1 MRLEKVPRLFRE
13 GTQPLILLLFVYR
26 RIEISVNNRHCFNR
40 IMTHLQNFT
49 KHNLGRIKGAK
60 SGKRP
65 REEIP
70 PVAEVAAK
78 LKVISVYCD

>member
-1 MRLEKVPRLFRE
+1 
-13 GTQPLILLLFVYR
+13 
-26 RIEISVNNRHCFNR
+26 
-40 IMTHLQNFT
+40 MTHLQYFT
-49 KHNLGRIKGAK
+49 KHNFGRIKGAK

-78 LKVISVYCD
+78 LKVISVYCN

>member
-13 GTQPLILLLFVYR
+13 GTQFLILLLFVNR
-26 RIEISVNNRHCFNR
+26 RIEISVNNRHFFNR
-40 IMTHLQNFT
+40 IMTLQYFPKNY
-49 KHNLGRIKGAK
+49 LGRIKGAI

>member
-1 MRLEKVPRLFRE
+1 
-13 GTQPLILLLFVYR
+13 
-26 RIEISVNNRHCFNR
+26 
-40 IMTHLQNFT
+40 
-49 KHNLGRIKGAK
+49 LGRIKGAIL
-60 SGKRP
+60 GKRP